1 MKTLNYGLI
10 SIYIMTK
17 TIFGKKL
24 LLIATITVLVTG
36 LMMSATFNDAEA
48 KKAPKAPSMKE
59 LKCKDNVGSFML
71 VGVGPEGGAIFV
83 STGES
88 KCKSIGDA
96 AFTSVTRHVAVNAV
110 NPHCYDLV
118 GSGSLAGNAYDGYG
132 ISKKG
137 FFTTTMGPLTQC
149 LFEADGT
156 TPVPITGGP
165 GLLVPPPFCG
175 AEGPGDVVFSIV
187 SGTFTVTG
195 GLIKGAPVTAGSGV
209 LSSVVDHCAGGT
221 APNGDSVITTLTG
234 TITY

>member
-48 KKAPKAPSMKE
+48 KKEPKAPKAPSMKE
-59 LKCKDNVGSFML
+59 LKCKDNVGSFVSFGIL
-71 VGVGPEGGAIFV
+71 GPGGSWGPFV

-88 KCKSIGDA
+88 KCKSLGDA
-96 AFTSVTRHVAVNAV
+96 AFTSVTRITGAAGISGAPNCIELVAGPGA
-110 NPHCYDLV
+110 
-118 GSGSLAGNAYDGYG
+118 GSLTPDGYG

-137 FFTTTMGPLTQC
+137 FFTYDLGTMEQCFFDASGGIPTTAG
-149 LFEADGT
+149 
-156 TPVPITGGP
+156 
-165 GLLVPPPFCG
+165 FCG
-175 AEGPGDVVFSIV
+175 LATDTHTS
-187 SGTFTVTG
+187 TVTG
-195 GLIKGAPVTAGSGV
+195 TFIITDGLIKGAPVTAGSGM